1 MGFFVIQ
8 NLKIRYVICYKSTL
22 NYDKRVNVKSLRQ
35 NKGRFSV
42 NADQILVFASSTNLV
57 REVKNFP
64 LNFKQIA

>member
-1 MGFFVIQ
+1 MIQ

-35 NKGRFSV
+35 NKGRFSL